1 MRKKTLTLLL
11 LLLAL
16 TAAAQTEHVRFMDV
30 PLDGDIQQ
38 FQAEL
43 TAKGC
48 SSHNPEASAAMPKG
62 VLVFKGTFAG
72 HDARLY
78 VFHDE
83 TTNLVYQ
90 AQAVITCKG
99 KDACEAVFD
108 DINSQLQEK
117 YGTLLSTKS
126 VQYGHDSYGYT
137 VMSEQRVVMG
147 DIGLFV
153 TKDENTTDS
162 FSVHVQYTDTANQRK
177 HQSLLE

>member
-1 MRKKTLTLLL
+1 MRKKTLTLML

-16 TAAAQTEHVRFMDV
+16 TTTAQTEHVRFMGV

-38 FQAEL
+38 FQQEL

-48 SSHNPEASAAMPKG
+48 NHDPEASAAMPKG
-62 VLVFKGTFAG
+62 LMVFKGTFTG
-72 HDARLY
+72 HEARLY

-99 KDACEAVFD
+99 KDACEAVFE

-117 YGTLLSTKS
+117 YGTLLSTKN

-137 VMSEQRVVMG
+137 IMSEQRVVIG
-147 DIGLFV
+147 DVGIFV
-153 TKDENTTDS
+153 TMDENTPDG

-177 HQSLLE
+177 HQSFLE

>member
-1 MRKKTLTLLL
+1 MKKLLIAITAMLTLT
-11 LLLAL
+11 A
-16 TAAAQTEHVRFMDV
+16 TAQTEHVRFMGV

-48 SSHNPEASAAMPKG
+48 SHDPEASAAMPKG
-62 VLVFKGTFAG
+62 VMVFKGNFAG
-72 HDARLY
+72 HDAQLY
-78 VFHDE
+78 VFHNE

-177 HQSLLE
+177 HQALLE